1 MDKIQVLIDNGFIT
15 LNEVLIY
22 AYNHNALEELNEDW
36 KNSVDE
42 TDYDPSD
49 DYLGDYTHEDIIEA
63 EKNKAV

>member
-15 LNEVLIY
+15 LDEVLIY

-42 TDYDPSD
+42 TYYDPSD
-49 DYLGDYTHEDIIEA
+49 DYLDDYTHEDIIEA